1 MANEDGHRD
10 VLDGAPALDMG
21 APGADDG
28 LGAQIR
34 VRINQ
39 IYCGLHG
46 HDRLIQFEKRRMFLR
61 CVSCGHESPGWAL
74 NEAPPRIVFRG
85 EGRRHVSVR
94 PQLVTARR
102 IA

>member
-1 MANEDGHRD
+1 MANEDGYRD
-10 VLDGAPALDMG
+10 VSDGAPALDMV

-39 IYCGLHG
+39 LYCGLHG
-46 HDRLIQFEKRRMFLR
+46 HDRLIQFDKKRMFLR

-94 PQLVTARR
+94 RHLVTARR